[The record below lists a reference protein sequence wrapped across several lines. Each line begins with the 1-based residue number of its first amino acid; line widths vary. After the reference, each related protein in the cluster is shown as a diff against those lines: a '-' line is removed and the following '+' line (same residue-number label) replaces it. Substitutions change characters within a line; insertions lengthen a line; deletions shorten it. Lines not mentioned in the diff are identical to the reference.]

1 MRTEHRDQARFCP
14 FALRE
19 VSVLAELALGHLRYS
34 LTDVPPQSN
43 SPPGSV
49 LETDHAGVQLA
60 NGRGRT
66 PLLHAWLK
74 NTVTA
79 GIWIPGARVPPNRPT
94 SHPTFIHFDHFC
106 EILTSGT
113 NSYVTLPLPE
123 ESHCFCHLSMATSLH
138 LARRLRTPD
147 PSSAIK
153 SRSSRASPRLILH
166 LVRLMRHCKSHG
178 GEPAKTCIATQNHSL
193 TSNELFSHV
202 FSFESLAPGSRSIQS
217 HRFKYSLNP
226 RPRDPVL
233 HAPTFTQD
241 ATKTTEPRRQLPSQF
256 FHMRGE
262 AKSLT
267 NNTPK

>member
-1 MRTEHRDQARFCP
+1 MRTEHRDQASFCP

-94 SHPTFIHFDHFC
+94 SHPTFIHLDHFC

-113 NSYVTLPLPE
+113 NSYVTLPCRRNPTVP
-123 ESHCFCHLSMATSLH
+123 ATCPWPPRLH
-138 LARRLRTPD
+138 LARRLRTSD
-147 PSSAIK
+147 PSSAIR
-153 SRSSRASPRLILH
+153 SRSSRASPRLILYP
-166 LVRLMRHCKSHG
+166 VRLMRHCKSHG
-178 GEPAKTCIATQNHSL
+178 GEPAKTCIATVG
-193 TSNELFSHV
+193 TV
-202 FSFESLAPGSRSIQS
+202 
-217 HRFKYSLNP
+217 
-226 RPRDPVL
+226 
-233 HAPTFTQD
+233 
-241 ATKTTEPRRQLPSQF
+241 
-256 FHMRGE
+256 
-262 AKSLT
+262 
-267 NNTPK
+267 